1 MGLTRFQRQL
11 SDSDIID
18 GDIGGPAQKIGHE
31 LIEQTWFITIAD
43 QNHEMFYYDKKAK
56 IWRENG
62 TDFIW
67 KFVATQYPALSN
79 AMLNEVVHYIQ
90 GQTLLPREKF
100 QPPNG
105 LLAFENCCI
114 DAIHNYAD
122 EFDSS
127 DLYIRNRFPVRVDK
141 KATCPKFSKFL
152 NQVLPD
158 YEDRCTLLET
168 MSMVLIPH
176 INFEKAVMFIGTSST
191 NGKSTIFKLM
201 YNLFGERNIVS
212 ISLQDLI
219 NNRFMGQKLD
229 GKLLNI
235 YADMNDK
242 KITDLDK
249 FKLFVSG
256 DSITVERKNGH
267 PYEIIPKAKHFF
279 STNTLPEIQEDSNA
293 VYRRFII
300 IDFPVSFE
308 GKEDF
313 DLFDKLTTKEELE
326 GIMWLLLRTATR
338 LARKR
343 QFTFKQTPNEIRMRW
358 KQQSNAV
365 FEMIEKSRGFIIKK
379 SDGRV
384 SRASFHTKYIE
395 FCTSKHYTIRTPS
408 TITRQVEKLGYKSHK
423 SNGVWYWLGLDIP
436 KEITEDNNQ
445 KELF

>member
-1 MGLTRFQRQL
+1 LGFTKFQRQL

-31 LIEQTWFITIAD
+31 LIEQTWFITIANQD
-43 QNHEMFYYDKKAK
+43 HEMFYYDKKAR

-62 TDFIW
+62 FDFIW
-67 KFVATQYPALSN
+67 KFVAEKYPALSKS
-79 AMLNEVVHYIQ
+79 MLHEVIHYIQ

-100 QPPNG
+100 EPPKDW
-105 LLAFENCCI
+105 LAFENCCI
-114 DAIHNYAD
+114 DAIHNYAY
-122 EFDSS
+122 EFEAP
-127 DLYIRNRFPVRVDK
+127 DLYIRNKFPIRIDN

-152 NQVLPD
+152 NQVLPN
-158 YEDRCTLLET
+158 YEDRCTLLEL
-168 MSMVLIPH
+168 MSMVLIPQ
-176 INFEKAVMFIGTSST
+176 INFEKAGMFIGKLSA
-191 NGKSTIFKLM
+191 NGKSTILRLM
-201 YNLFGERNIVS
+201 HRLFGESNIVS
-212 ISLQDLI
+212 IPLQDLI

-235 YADMNDK
+235 YADINDK
-242 KITDLDK
+242 KILDLDK

-279 STNTLPEIQEDSNA
+279 STNTLPEIQEDNNA

-300 IDFPVSFE
+300 IEFPNSFE

-313 DLFDKLTTKEELE
+313 DLFEKLTTKKELE
-326 GIMWLLLRTATR
+326 GIMWLLLRTAKR
-338 LARKR
+338 LSKKR

-365 FEMIEKSRGFIIKK
+365 FEMIEKSMGFIIKK
-379 SDGRV
+379 NDGRI
-384 SRASFHTKYIE
+384 SRFDFYTKYVK
-395 FCTSKHYTIRTPS
+395 FCNSKKYTINSSGTV
-408 TITRQVEKLGYKSHK
+408 TRQVEKLGYTPHK
-423 SNGVWYWLGLDIP
+423 SNGIWYWLGLDIP
-436 KEITEDNNQ
+436 TKVTRDANQ